1 MASNSEFQV
10 IGHQGWLGGFS
21 NIFAKENYRWWR
33 TRQWLMQTLV
43 WLAVVNGILAGMVWS
58 KPNFPDYMDEATRQ
72 AILEQLPMTTLD
84 TFINILGMATAV
96 GAVILAQDAL
106 IKEKNSGTAAWVMSK
121 PASRAAFVLAKITA
135 NSLGILVTMVIIQAV
150 VGYMQIWLGTGRALP
165 VPEFAGAM
173 GLVFLG
179 LLFYFTLAIMLGSM
193 SNSRGLVIGIPL
205 LVNLGYQFFLMIGTW
220 LGDIMPWNLVVP
232 LGDRPSLAMA
242 LIQGIPLPTI
252 TPIIATVLWSILFT
266 VVALWS
272 FSREEF

>member
-1 MASNSEFQV
+1 MASNREFQM
-10 IGHQGWLGGFS
+10 IEHQGWLGGFS
-21 NIFAKENYRWWR
+21 NIFAKENHRWWR
-33 TRQWLMQTLV
+33 TRQWLVQTLV
-43 WLAVVNGILAGMVWS
+43 WLLVVNGVLAAIVWS
-58 KPNFPDYMDEATRQ
+58 KPNFPDYMDEAARQ
-72 AILEQLPMTTLD
+72 AVLEQIPMTTLD
-84 TFINILGMATAV
+84 TFINILGMATGV

-121 PASRAAFVLAKITA
+121 PASRAAFVLAKIIS
-135 NSLGILVTMVIIQAV
+135 NSLGILVTMVIIQGTA
-150 VGYMQIWLGTGRALP
+150 GYLQIWLATGRVLP

-205 LVNLGYQFFLMIGTW
+205 LINLGYQFFLMIGDW
-220 LGDIMPWNLVVP
+220 LGDIMPWNLVIP
-232 LGDRPSLAMA
+232 LGESPSLALSLM
-242 LIQGIPLPTI
+242 LKQPLPTI

-266 VVALWS
+266 AVALWS